1 MYHFCYNYAK
11 PKYGDKVK
19 LFYLDTNSFIVHK
32 KHMLVIKIL
41 QKMLKLDLIFSVMNQ
56 IGSYQK
62 AQKKKVIWLMKH
74 ELERKI
80 MTKVVGLGAK
90 TYSYLI
96 DDGSEDKKTKSTK
109 KCVIKRKPK
118 SVQNYKN
125 CSEVTQFQNKIK
137 DLDLTESWKNHEE
150 FISSERHN
158 IFTK

>member
-1 MYHFCYNYAK
+1 
-11 PKYGDKVK
+11 
-19 LFYLDTNSFIVHK
+19 
-32 KHMLVIKIL
+32 
-41 QKMLKLDLIFSVMNQ
+41 
-56 IGSYQK
+56 
-62 AQKKKVIWLMKH
+62 MKH

-80 MTKVVGLGAK
+80 MTKVVRLGAK

-137 DLDLTESWKNHEE
+137 DLDLTESKKNHEE

>member
-1 MYHFCYNYAK
+1 MYHFCYNYVK

-32 KHMLVIKIL
+32 KHMLVIKLL

-96 DDGSEDKKTKSTK
+96 DDGSEAKKTKSTK

-137 DLDLTESWKNHEE
+137 DLDLTES
-150 FISSERHN
+150 
-158 IFTK
+158 

>member
-1 MYHFCYNYAK
+1 MYHFCYNYVK

-137 DLDLTESWKNHEE
+137 DLDLTES
-150 FISSERHN
+150 
-158 IFTK
+158 

>member
-1 MYHFCYNYAK
+1 MYHFCYNYVK

-41 QKMLKLDLIFSVMNQ
+41 QKMLKLDLIFPVMNQ

-118 SVQNYKN
+118 SVQI
-125 CSEVTQFQNKIK
+125 IK
-137 DLDLTESWKNHEE
+137 TVQKSLNFRIK
-150 FISSERHN
+150 
-158 IFTK
+158 